1 MADVLEAVMREGR
14 SRPSKIMV
22 EANLSYDRLN
32 RYLEV
37 LTEKGLL
44 ENVEA
49 EGVYKVTPDGIKFLE
64 EFRRFEKLAKI
75 FGLEL

>member
-1 MADVLEAVMREGR
+1 MADILEAVMREGR
-14 SRPSKIMV
+14 GRPSKIMV
-22 EANLSYDRLN
+22 DANLSYDRLN

-44 ENVEA
+44 ENVET
-49 EGVYKVTPDGIKFLE
+49 EGVYKVTQDGIKFLE